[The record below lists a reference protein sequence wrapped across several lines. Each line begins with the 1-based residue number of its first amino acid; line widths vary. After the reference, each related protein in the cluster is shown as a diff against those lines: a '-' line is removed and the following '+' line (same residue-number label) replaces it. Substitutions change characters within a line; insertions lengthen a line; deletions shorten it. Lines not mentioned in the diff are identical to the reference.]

1 MTKAPVNA
9 IQDAAVQG
17 KVRAVER
24 ALRLLERLAGASGG
38 MRLGELAKAER
49 LSAATCLRLLTTM
62 QERGFVRFDGASGGW
77 MVGAA
82 ALHVGANVGATRK
95 IMSIA
100 DPVARQL
107 SAARGL
113 PVNIGILEG
122 RSVTF
127 LYRATP
133 NGAATT
139 APPQQPLPVNC
150 SAIGKAILSG
160 LPLPEVGTLLG
171 GGRLA
176 RLTGKS
182 LGERTSLLADIREVQ
197 RARYAL
203 DDEENTQGLRC
214 VAVPIFNHYH
224 RPVAAISIASTAGRL
239 RSDDIV
245 PCGRELITAADHIM
259 LGIGGARP

>member
-1 MTKAPVNA
+1 MSAS
-9 IQDAAVQG
+9 QDGRAQAG

-24 ALRLLERLAGASGG
+24 ALRLLERLAMAPGG
-38 MRLGELAKAER
+38 MRLGELAQAEQ
-49 LSAATCLRLLTTM
+49 LAAATCLRLLTTM
-62 QERGFVRFDGASGGW
+62 QERGFVCFDRASGGW
-77 MVGAA
+77 MVGGA
-82 ALHVGANVGATRK
+82 ALHVGANVGATRS

-107 SAARGL
+107 SAARRL

-122 RSVTF
+122 KSVTF

-139 APPQQPLPVNC
+139 APLQQPLPFNC

-160 LPLPEVGTLLG
+160 LPLPEVSGLLG
-171 GGRLA
+171 GSRLP

-182 LGERTSLLADIREVQ
+182 RVERSSLLADIREVQ

-203 DDEENTQGLRC
+203 DDEENTHGLRC

-224 RPVAAISIASTAGRL
+224 RPVAAISVASAAGRL
-239 RSDDIV
+239 RNDDIG
-245 PCGRELITAADHIM
+245 PCGRELIAAADRIM
-259 LGIGGARP
+259 LGIGGGRP